1 MYNVEK
7 LEKQWIKYRRKRVVL
22 STAIVL
28 SIATLIVAFTYFKV
42 TSKIVDINTSVAKVA
57 VAKDI
62 APKVKSILTKDNVQS
77 KLDRLGTQV
86 PSLETNTMEEAKPE
100 RGDGIGQIIFQDEKE
115 QVSKTKVKRK
125 KLMIQVTDRESR
137 DIAKDIESR
146 FAFAK
151 DKSDALFLAKYYY
164 DQNEY
169 SEAEKWALEAN
180 KIDSSVEESWLIFA
194 KSQARQGK
202 RVESLKVLQAF
213 FKETGSRNAKIL
225 IDKIRRGKNF

>member
-164 DQNEY
+164 DKNDY
-169 SEAEKWALEAN
+169 DKSAKWALETN
-180 KIDSSVEESWLIFA
+180 KLDSNLEDGWLIFA
-194 KSQARQGK
+194 KCKAKQGK
-202 RVESLKVLQAF
+202 RIESLKVLKTF
-213 FKETGSRNAKIL
+213 YEKSGSTNAKKL
-225 IDKIRRGKNF
+225 MDKIRRGISF

>member
-7 LEKQWIKYRRKRVVL
+7 LEKQWIKYKRKRVVL
-22 STAIVL
+22 STAIIL

-42 TSKIVDINTSVAKVA
+42 TAKTVDTNTSVTKVA
-57 VAKDI
+57 VTKDV
-62 APKVKSILTKDNVQS
+62 APKVKSILIKDQVQS
-77 KLDRLGTQV
+77 KLGRLGTQV
-86 PSLETNTMEEAKPE
+86 PSLETNTVEEAKPE
-100 RGDGIGQIIFQDEKE
+100 RGDRIGQIIFQDEKKE
-115 QVSKTKVKRK
+115 VSKTKVKRK
-125 KLMIQVTDRESR
+125 NLMIQVTNRGSR

-169 SEAEKWALEAN
+169 SEAEKWALETN
-180 KIDSSVEESWLIFA
+180 KIDSSIEESWLIFA

-202 RVESLKVLQAF
+202 RVESLKVLQVV
-213 FKETGSRNAKIL
+213 FKETGSYNAKIL

>member
-7 LEKQWIKYRRKRVVL
+7 LEKQWNKYRRKRVL
-22 STAIVL
+22 LPAAIVL
-28 SIATLIVAFTYFKV
+28 SIATLIVTFTYLKV
-42 TSKIVDINTSVAKVA
+42 TTNILDTNTSVAKVA
-57 VAKDI
+57 IAKD
-62 APKVKSILTKDNVQS
+62 ASPKVKSILAKDKVQN
-77 KLDRLGTQV
+77 KLGRLGTQV

-100 RGDGIGQIIFQDEKE
+100 RGDRIGQIIFQDKKE

-125 KLMIQVTDRESR
+125 NLLIQVTDRGNKN
-137 DIAKDIESR
+137 IANDIESR

-169 SEAEKWALEAN
+169 LEAEKWALEAN
-180 KIDSSVEESWLIFA
+180 KIDSNIEESWLIFA